1 MVIGS
6 TYDPWYGAVGLQNS
20 GCCFDSRTLK
30 FDFFNGAANFAV
42 TTRKYFFLL
51 FFNFCS

>member
-20 GCCFDSRTLK
+20 GHFDSRTLK

-42 TTRKYFFLL
+42 TTRK
-51 FFNFCS
+51 